1 MLKLSLPKCQFD
13 SEILNS
19 SIVIKASDK
28 MCLLN

>member
-1 MLKLSLPKCQFD
+1 MLKLSSLRSQVT

-19 SIVIKASDK
+19 SIAIKASDK